1 MFVGNS
7 ATAHIS
13 NLESILKENFE
24 KETFVF
30 DTAKG
35 TDKVLQAA
43 KVTTMKKQSTR
54 TQKYPFSVINID
66 PETEIISKSASKA
79 RFLEFL

>member
-7 ATAHIS
+7 GTAHIS
-13 NLESILKENFE
+13 NLGSILKEIFFFL
-24 KETFVF
+24 FVF

-35 TDKVLQAA
+35 NDKVLQAA

-54 TQKYPFSVINID
+54 TQKYPFSVRN
-66 PETEIISKSASKA
+66 KY
-79 RFLEFL
+79 

>member
-1 MFVGNS
+1 MFLGNS

-13 NLESILKENFE
+13 NLGSILKEMFFFFF
-24 KETFVF
+24 FVF

-35 TDKVLQAA
+35 NDKVLQAA
-43 KVTTMKKQSTR
+43 KVPTMKKQSTR

-66 PETEIISKSASKA
+66 PVTEIISKSASKA
-79 RFLEFL
+79 RFFEFL